1 MKLYN
6 CVRNTKIQWG
16 NLCDFQKFYPS
27 YRSEDNKKWRFTK
40 RQDYN
45 SVAISKIHFN
55 NGNIERLEKFTDK
68 KSNYNL
74 LILGRVEKL
83 VLIQHNRGVV

>member
-16 NLCDFQKFYPS
+16 NLCEFILK
-27 YRSEDNKKWRFTK
+27 SEDNKKLRFTK
-40 RQDYN
+40 RQDHN
-45 SVAISKIHFN
+45 SVAISKIRFN

-74 LILGRVEKL
+74 LILGRVES
-83 VLIQHNRGVV
+83 